1 MVVGNPTT
9 KVDKFEQITTC
20 ACARNKQECVG
31 NPTTKVDKFEQI
43 TTDNADGWQRTRW

>member
-1 MVVGNPTT
+1 MLMAGN
-9 KVDKFEQITTC
+9 VH
-20 ACARNKQECVG
+20 VG